1 LQLLQIPVAS
11 GAGGINIGKLFNKTP
26 KRSQSTAGDNQ
37 MSIYVQG
44 NVRQYEY
51 ESPFNQFSMPGLMP
65 YWPVATPQHNLSSQL
80 RQSPL
85 ASGSVLPLRPLH
97 RRTETSPAGSS
108 LSLSTLFS
116 QYFMNPISIGVF
128 ESYQFLLIQAMFYES
143 NQIDSTHKV
152 HILGF

>member
-1 LQLLQIPVAS
+1 MFHFKYFVHSIVPFIFLQLMQIPVAS

-26 KRSQSTAGDNQ
+26 KRSQSTGDNQ
-37 MSIYVQG
+37 RSIHHQRNEG
-44 NVRQYEY
+44 QYEY

-85 ASGSVLPLRPLH
+85 ASSSVLPQRPLH

-108 LSLSTLFS
+108 LALSNLFFYSTL
-116 QYFMNPISIGVF
+116 
-128 ESYQFLLIQAMFYES
+128 
-143 NQIDSTHKV
+143 
-152 HILGF
+152 